1 MDALPVFPRVRL
13 LRWWVPAAAV
23 LLIAVGV
30 LGILYEENL
39 YRSEQVGEATVQ
51 ADILSSSVAA
61 ALVFNDAGAAQQYA
75 DALETNPEIE
85 AVEVYGAS
93 GVPVAGFVRTGAGRA
108 PASAPVPA
116 LVADASRVTVT
127 QRVTRNGMAQGTV
140 YLRLMMD
147 PFGRRLVRFGGIL
160 LLVTM
165 ALLVLAVSTVA
176 QRALRRANERLSAQ
190 GAELADINR
199 RLQLEMAER
208 AVAEESLRQS
218 QKMEAIGQLSGGI
231 AHDLNN
237 LLAIMQGNLQLARK
251 RLAQGKADI
260 QRYLDGALDAISR
273 AASVTHRVLAFSR
286 RQPLSPRSVSLNAL
300 LADMED
306 LLRHSV
312 GERVAIELN
321 PDATWNVWCDAN
333 QMETVVINLAINAR
347 DAMPDGGTLT
357 ISTSDRHVTPSQ
369 DVAGGEYVEL
379 RVADNGVGMSEDV
392 RQRAVDP
399 FFTTKPQGRGTGL
412 GLSMVFGYVRQSNGS
427 MRIDSEPGSGT
438 VITILMPRYAAQASA
453 VNA

>member
-1 MDALPVFPRVRL
+1 MSVPAVFSRVRL
-13 LRWWVPAAAV
+13 LRWWAPAAAV

-39 YRSEQVGEATVQ
+39 YRSEQIQAATVQ
-51 ADILSSSVAA
+51 ASIFGSSVAA
-61 ALVFNDAGAAQQYA
+61 ALVFNDAAVSQQYA
-75 DALETNPEIE
+75 DALEASPEIE
-85 AVEVYGAS
+85 AVEVYESS
-93 GVPVAGFVRTGAGRA
+93 GIPVAGFVRPGATQT
-108 PASAPVPA
+108 PAAAPVPGV
-116 LVADASRVTVT
+116 VADATRITVT
-127 QRVTRNGMAQGTV
+127 ETVMRNDMRQGTI
-140 YLRLMMD
+140 YLRMLMD

-160 LLVTM
+160 LLVIM
-165 ALLVLAVSTVA
+165 ALLVLGVSTAA
-176 QRALRRANERLSAQ
+176 QRALRRANDRLSAQ
-190 GAELADINR
+190 GAELADTNR

-208 AVAEESLRQS
+208 AVAEESLRQT
-218 QKMEAIGQLSGGI
+218 QKIEAIGQLSGGI

-286 RQPLSPRSVSLNAL
+286 RQPLSPRSVNLNAL
-300 LADMED
+300 LADMTD

-312 GERVAIELN
+312 GEGIEIEMRCE
-321 PDATWNVWCDAN
+321 ATWNVWCDAN
-333 QMETVVINLAINAR
+333 QMETVIINLALNAR

-357 ISTSDRHVTPSQ
+357 ISTSDRIVSPSQ

-412 GLSMVFGYVRQSNGS
+412 GLSMVFGYVRQSNGN
-427 MRIDSEPGSGT
+427 MRIDSEPGMGT
-438 VITILMPRYAAQASA
+438 VITILMPHYAAQAAA